1 MKKHRGWIALLLA
14 AALMLPAMF
23 RTPARKG
30 GGAFLFAA
38 AARGLMRASMVLFQK
53 KTKKYGYH
61 IYKIRRKR
69 YNIDNTWQSQHA
81 FSVRRNV
88 EGEVCQ
94 L

>member
-1 MKKHRGWIALLLA
+1 
-14 AALMLPAMF
+14 MLPAMF

-61 IYKIRRKR
+61 I
-69 YNIDNTWQSQHA
+69 
-81 FSVRRNV
+81 
-88 EGEVCQ
+88 
-94 L
+94 